1 MQQDHIQGSNSQSFS
16 RRAVIKALGISAA
29 TAACT
34 PLALGGDRSAQSQVE
49 PNQTTQDPTG
59 QFGSNQTSQII
70 TKPIPRTNEEVPAI
84 GMGTFLTFDVLK
96 NQPRDNLREVMRHF
110 WEAGG
115 RMIDVSPLY
124 GMSEENLG
132 EFAPALGMTDQLFIA
147 NKIWA
152 TGRYLG
158 DDSQAMKQ
166 FEQSLQ
172 RLSRQRIDLM
182 QVHSL
187 VNVDIILPLIKELK
201 QSDRVRY
208 VGVTHHEPL
217 YNAPLQRLVETGD
230 LDFVQ
235 LRYSIFER
243 SVEEQILPAAVDQ
256 GTAVLANM
264 PFEKA
269 RLFEVVRGQQ
279 LPDFS
284 REIGCE
290 NWAQFFLKFVI
301 SHPAITAAIPAT
313 TNPSHAVENMGA
325 LRGPLPDNEMRTR
338 MIQHMQSLPDFDRIG
353 TTPPYPGKQFA
364 GLVSIPGLA
373 ATQNA
378 QSAR

>member
-1 MQQDHIQGSNSQSFS
+1 MDTDDLTLGRSIS
-16 RRAVIKALGISAA
+16 RRNTLRLVGLGAA
-29 TAACT
+29 TAMLPAVLHACGT
-34 PLALGGDRSAQSQVE
+34 EQAQGQASPSIAQSAE
-49 PNQTTQDPTG
+49 L
-59 QFGSNQTSQII
+59 I
-70 TKPIPRTNEEVPAI
+70 TKEIPRTRERVPAI
-84 GMGTFLTFDVLK
+84 GMGTFLTFDVLE
-96 NQPRDNLREVMRHF
+96 NQPRDNLREVMRRF
-110 WEAGG
+110 WEGGG

-124 GMSEENLG
+124 GRSEENLG
-132 EFAPALGMTDQLFIA
+132 EFAPALDMTDELFIA

-158 DDSQAMKQ
+158 DDSQAMQQ

-172 RLSRQRIDLM
+172 RLSRQRMDLM

-201 QSDRVRY
+201 QAGRVRY
-208 VGVTHHEPL
+208 AGITHHEMPL
-217 YNAPLQRLVETGD
+217 YNAPMQRLIETGD

-243 SVEEQILPAAVDQ
+243 SVEERILPVATDQ
-256 GTAVLANM
+256 GVAVLVNM

-269 RLFEVVRGQQ
+269 RLFEVVRGQP
-279 LPDFS
+279 LPDFA

-301 SHPAITAAIPAT
+301 SHPAVTAAIPAT
-313 TNPSHAVENMGA
+313 TNPDHAAENISA

-338 MIQHMQSLPDFDRIG
+338 MIRHMESLPGFDRVG

-364 GLVSIPGLA
+364 GLVSLPGLA

-378 QSAR
+378 QSARRNNPR

>member
-1 MQQDHIQGSNSQSFS
+1 MLPAVLPACGAEQAQGQASLS
-16 RRAVIKALGISAA
+16 L
-29 TAACT
+29 
-34 PLALGGDRSAQSQVE
+34 AQSTE
-49 PNQTTQDPTG
+49 L
-59 QFGSNQTSQII
+59 I
-70 TKPIPRTNEEVPAI
+70 TKEIPRTRERVPAI
-84 GMGTFLTFDVLK
+84 GMGTFLTFDVLE
-96 NQPRDNLREVMRHF
+96 NQPRDNLREVMRRF
-110 WEAGG
+110 WEGGG

-124 GMSEENLG
+124 GRSEENLG
-132 EFAPALGMTDQLFIA
+132 EFAPALGMTDELFIA

-158 DDSQAMKQ
+158 DDSQAMQQ

-172 RLSRQRIDLM
+172 RLSRQRMDLM

-201 QSDRVRY
+201 QAGRVRY
-208 VGVTHHEPL
+208 AGITHHEMPL
-217 YNAPLQRLVETGD
+217 YNAPMQRLIETGD

-243 SVEEQILPAAVDQ
+243 SVEERILPVATDQ
-256 GTAVLANM
+256 GVAVLVNM

-269 RLFEVVRGQQ
+269 RLFEVVRGQP
-279 LPDFS
+279 LPDFA
-284 REIGCE
+284 RKMGCE

-301 SHPAITAAIPAT
+301 SHPAVTAAIPAT
-313 TNPSHAVENMGA
+313 TNPDHAAENISA

-338 MIQHMQSLPDFDRIG
+338 MIRHMESLPGFDRVG

-364 GLVSIPGLA
+364 GLVSLPGLA

-378 QSAR
+378 QSARRNNPRNTQVGESSGEG